1 MEHQT
6 LIPADVMQQIQRIHI
21 RTRRVVNDLLT
32 GQYESV
38 FKGQGMAFK
47 EVRAY
52 VPGDD
57 VRSIDWNVTARTGHP
72 HVKVMVEEREQTV
85 MLVVDASASGRF
97 GSRVRL
103 KSELAAELCAV
114 LAYSAIKNN
123 DKVGLMVFTDRVER
137 FVRPQKGRKHVLR
150 LIREILFFEPAGRAT
165 DLAGAL
171 NYLNQV
177 IPRHAVVFI
186 ISDFMASGYE
196 AALRITRRKHD
207 TIAVAVDDPR
217 EYELPDVGVI
227 AVRDSESGRESVV
240 DTSNRRLREAYE
252 EEAFRRRDQRRDT
265 LNRARVDVIEV
276 DTFTGYIDALHLF
289 FRMRERRKLA

>member
-1 MEHQT
+1 M
-6 LIPADVMQQIQRIHI
+6 IPAEIMQQIQRIHI

-97 GSRVRL
+97 GSRARL
-103 KSELAAELCAV
+103 KCELAAEFCAV

-123 DKVGLMVFTDRVER
+123 DKVGLLVFTDRVER
-137 FVRPQKGRKHVLR
+137 FVRPRKGRKHLLR
-150 LIREILFFEPAGRAT
+150 LIREILYAEPVGRGT
-165 DLAGAL
+165 DIAAALDYVNQVVARHAIVFVVSDFLAG
-171 NYLNQV
+171 N
-177 IPRHAVVFI
+177 
-186 ISDFMASGYE
+186 YE
-196 AALRITRRKHD
+196 ASLRITGRKHD

-217 EYELPDVGVI
+217 EYTLPDVGVI

-240 DTSNRRLREAYE
+240 DTGSRRLREAYDE
-252 EEAFRRRDQRRDT
+252 DASRRRAMRRDLLT
-265 LNRARVDVIEV
+265 RARVDLIELR
-276 DTFTGYIDALHLF
+276 TNEGYIDALHRF
-289 FRMRERRKLA
+289 FRMRERRMLA

>member
-1 MEHQT
+1 M
-6 LIPADVMQQIQRIHI
+6 IPADVMQQIQRIHI

-85 MLVVDASASGRF
+85 MLVVDASASGHF

-114 LAYSAIKNN
+114 LAYSAIKNS
-123 DKVGLMVFTDRVER
+123 DKVGLLVFTDRVER

-150 LIREILFFEPAGRAT
+150 LIREILYVEPEGRGT
-165 DLAGAL
+165 DLATAL

-177 IPRHAVVFI
+177 VSRHAVVFI
-186 ISDFMASGYE
+186 ISDFMTSGYE
-196 AALRITRRKHD
+196 SALRITRRKHD

-217 EYELPDVGVI
+217 EYGLPDVGVI
-227 AVRDSESGRESVV
+227 AVRDSESGRETVV

-252 EEAFRRRDQRRDT
+252 EDAFRRRDRRRDT
-265 LNRARVDVIEV
+265 LSRARVDVIEV
-276 DTFTGYIDALHLF
+276 NTDSGYIDALHRF
-289 FRMRERRKLA
+289 FRMRERRKRA